1 MLREVRCESLVTTA
15 VAWGRGGDS
24 RGRVELDLA
33 SAGVCLFLYG
43 HSDEQLGISE
53 TAVNI

>member
-33 SAGVCLFLYG
+33 SAGVCLFIYG

>member
-1 MLREVRCESLVTTA
+1 MSHSSPLL
-15 VAWGRGGDS
+15 WHGGGGGGENS